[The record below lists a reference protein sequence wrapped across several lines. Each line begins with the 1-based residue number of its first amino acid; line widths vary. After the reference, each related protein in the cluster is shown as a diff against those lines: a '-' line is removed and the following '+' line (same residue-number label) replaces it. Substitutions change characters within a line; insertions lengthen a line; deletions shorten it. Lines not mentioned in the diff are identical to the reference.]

1 MTTLKPLLKT
11 MSDKKVVLITGCAK
25 GGIGYEYCKA
35 FAEKNCHVF
44 ASDIGSRTHE
54 LPTESNIEGLEL
66 DVSSD
71 ESVASAVSSV
81 IAKCGKID
89 IVINNAGVGSPG
101 PLAELSLDEVRKTWE
116 VNALGQLRVI
126 QNVVP
131 YMAEQ
136 RSGRIVNIGMV
147 SKTLDTLYWTYIS
160 KYWWIHIRS
169 VVGKVATPWAGS
181 YSTSKASVH
190 SITNTLRLELR
201 PFGIQ
206 VLLVIPGAVR
216 SNIGNAGLKKV
227 ADKEWKLY
235 SEFKEAI
242 AERANA
248 SQTDKSTEATLF
260 AKHVAKKVL
269 SSSPP
274 REIVFG
280 HMTTLFVLLYWSPL
294 WFRDYFFRNR
304 FGLNKKV

>member
-1 MTTLKPLLKT
+1 

-66 DVSSD
+66 DISSD

-81 IAKCGKID
+81 IAKCSKIA

-101 PLAELSLDEVRKTWE
+101 PLVELSLDEVRKTWE

-126 QNVVP
+126 QNVMP

-136 RSGRIVNIGMV
+136 RSGVYM
-147 SKTLDTLYWTYIS
+147 
-160 KYWWIHIRS
+160 
-169 VVGKVATPWAGS
+169 VATPWAGS

-190 SITNTLRLELR
+190 SMTNTLRLELR

-206 VLLVIPGAVR
+206 VLLVILGAVC

-248 SQTDKSTEATLF
+248 SQK
-260 AKHVAKKVL
+260 
-269 SSSPP
+269 PP
-274 REIVFG
+274 CLQN
-280 HMTTLFVLLYWSPL
+280 MLLRKY
-294 WFRDYFFRNR
+294 
-304 FGLNKKV
+304 